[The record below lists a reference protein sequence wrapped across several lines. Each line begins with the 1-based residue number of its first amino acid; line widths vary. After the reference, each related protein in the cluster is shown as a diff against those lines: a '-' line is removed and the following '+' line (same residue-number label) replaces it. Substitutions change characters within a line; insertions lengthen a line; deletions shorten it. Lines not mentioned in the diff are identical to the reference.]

1 MFTPSWESQSISFTV
16 KQLQPSWACSL
27 IDTDVEIS
35 WDYLT
40 TPSSPV
46 SPSLITLS
54 DETPSLSLSV
64 SPSQDIPIQFS
75 SSSSRFSLR
84 GASFCA
90 IAYSGIPESDRGYET
105 TQPPSRDSCQSALF
119 IETPFSVPLRTRFH
133 PRPKSARF
141 LEVFFFTFWTAL
153 FWSCILTSHL
163 HNPHLNRH
171 LNPHPNPH
179 PNPHLNRH
187 LNHHHNHLH
196 NHLHNPH
203 HNLSH
208 NARSAD
214 EASPAPP
221 TAWDRRTVLTSR
233 RTASTA
239 LATSPRA
246 PTAGA
251 PSTASSPSSTST
263 APTAAS
269 APRRRTSP
277 STVASPTSPWSV
289 RAARRSRRPRDPS
302 TSTRTAR
309 CDGCIAGSAASATH
323 SVGMTTPVCGSFSR
337 TPWTGSRACRSTSR
351 CARTRP

>member
-40 TPSSPV
+40 TQSPPV

-119 IETPFSVPLRTRFH
+119 IETPFSVPSRTRFH

-153 FWSCILTSHL
+153 FWSCILTSRHHNRHHSHL
-163 HNPHLNRH
+163 HNPH
-171 LNPHPNPH
+171 
-179 PNPHLNRH
+179 
-187 LNHHHNHLH
+187 HNHL
-196 NHLHNPH
+196 

-246 PTAGA
+246 PTAVA

>member
-1 MFTPSWESQSISFTV
+1 MFTPSWESQSVSFTV

-27 IDTDVEIS
+27 IDTDVEIA

-40 TPSSPV
+40 TQSPPA

-64 SPSQDIPIQFS
+64 SPSQDIPIRFS
-75 SSSSRFSLR
+75 STSSSHFSLR

-90 IAYSGIPESDRGYET
+90 IAYSGTPESDRGYET
-105 TQPPSRDSCQSALF
+105 GQLPSRDSCQSAIF
-119 IETPFSVPLRTRFH
+119 VETPFSVPSCTRFH

-141 LEVFFFTFWTAL
+141 LTVFFFTFWTAL
-153 FWSCILTSHL
+153 CWSCILTSRH
-163 HNPHLNRH
+163 HNPHH
-171 LNPHPNPH
+171 NP
-179 PNPHLNRH
+179 
-187 LNHHHNHLH
+187 LH
-196 NHLHNPH
+196 NHPHNHRHNPHHNPH

-208 NARSAD
+208 NARCAD

-263 APTAAS
+263 VPTAAS

-277 STVASPTSPWSV
+277 STDALPTSPWSV
-289 RAARRSRRPRDPS
+289 RAARRSRRPHAPS

-309 CDGCIAGSAASATH
+309 CGGCIAGSAASAI
-323 SVGMTTPVCGSFSR
+323 SSAGMTTPACGSFSR
-337 TPWTGSRACRSTSR
+337 TPWTDSRACRSTSR
-351 CARTRP
+351 CARTRPWRASSAASM